1 MTPGSPERPAR
12 IAPIAWIAALGV
24 AFVLRVVFVLGLP
37 FGQTVAHRLEGL
49 NDEPAHFAYV
59 RYLADHRAFPVQ
71 SHHAA
76 EPGAFA
82 RADFEYYQPPLYY
95 MVCAPLVG
103 ALGEAVGLIVCRT
116 VSFVAGLVSLCVLWG
131 ILGRLGLSDAACRAG
146 VAFAAL
152 LPVHVYFTSVV
163 SNDSLCWLLA
173 LLLTR
178 ELLMRVQGET
188 SGPADLGLGI
198 LLGLGMLTKS
208 ALAVFYP
215 VVVLAYLLGARR
227 RPSRW
232 ALMGAVIAI
241 GVSLLIAGPWYARN
255 LRLYGSP
262 MALDVGFGP
271 HEPGRWSL
279 IAQAHAAV
287 GTLRSFWF
295 PMQHIAS
302 RPLVLALRAV
312 ELLLAALHVAA
323 LAWFLRRRPVDASLV
338 TTLALLAVTFAGHIT
353 LSFSWGE
360 SEGRFLLPALAAM
373 VYAIVAPVFALAA
386 RDRLGERLAWI
397 YLVAL
402 AIHPYLFLAFA

>member
-1 MTPGSPERPAR
+1 MTPGPRKRSVR
-12 IAPIAWIAALGV
+12 IPFIAALGAALALRV
-24 AFVLRVVFVLGLP
+24 LFVLALP
-37 FGQTVAHRLEGL
+37 FGQTVSHRLEGL

-59 RYLADHRAFPVQ
+59 QYLAQHRAFPVQ

-95 MVCAPLVG
+95 MVCAPLTTM
-103 ALGEAVGLIVCRT
+103 AGERWSLIVCRK
-116 VSFVAGLVSLCVLWG
+116 VSFLAGLVSLMVLWS
-131 ILGRLGLSDAACRAG
+131 ILGRLGLGDAARRAG

-173 LLLTR
+173 LVLTR
-178 ELLMRVQGET
+178 ELLMRVQGEAP
-188 SGPADLGLGI
+188 GPADLRLGI

-208 ALAVFYP
+208 SLAVFYP
-215 VVVLAYLLGARR
+215 VAVLAYVFIARR
-227 RPSRW
+227 DSRRR
-232 ALMGAVIAI
+232 ALVGALIAI

-262 MALDVGFGP
+262 MALEVGFGP

-279 IAQAHAAV
+279 TAQAHAAM
-287 GTLRSFWF
+287 GTMRSFWF

-302 RPLVLALRAV
+302 QPLVRALRGL
-312 ELLLAALHVAA
+312 ELLLAAFHVAA
-323 LAWFLRRRPVDASLV
+323 LVWFVRRRPLDPPVITV
-338 TTLALLAVTFAGHIT
+338 LALLAVTFAGHIA

-360 SEGRFLLPALAAM
+360 SEGRFLLPALAAI
-373 VYAIVAPVFALAA
+373 VYVIAAPVFALAA
-386 RDRLGERLAWI
+386 RTESGERLAWI
-397 YLVAL
+397 YLVLL

>member
-1 MTPGSPERPAR
+1 MAFV
-12 IAPIAWIAALGV
+12 AALGV
-24 AFVLRVVFVLGLP
+24 ALVLRVAFVLTLP
-37 FGQTVAHRLEGL
+37 FGEAVAHRLEGL

-59 RYLADHRAFPVQ
+59 RYLAEYRAFPVQ

-95 MVCAPLVG
+95 LVCAPLVG
-103 ALGEAVGLIVCRT
+103 MAGASTGLLLCRAVSC
-116 VSFVAGLVSLCVLWG
+116 VAGLLSLLVLWS
-131 ILGRLGLSDAACRAG
+131 ILPRLGLGDPARRIG

-152 LPVHVYFTSVV
+152 LPVHVYFTSVA
-163 SNDSLCWLLA
+163 SNDGLCWLFA

-178 ELLMRVQGET
+178 ELVMRAAGET
-188 SGPADLGLGI
+188 SGPADVRLGM

-215 VVVLAYLLGARR
+215 VALLVYLLDARR
-227 RPSRW
+227 AAPRRALPR
-232 ALMGAVIAI
+232 ALMGALIAL

-255 LRLYGSP
+255 LRLYGSV

-279 IAQAHAAV
+279 TAQTNAAIA
-287 GTLRSFWF
+287 TLRSFWF

-302 RPLVLALRAV
+302 QPAARALRGLELVLA
-312 ELLLAALHVAA
+312 AAHVSA
-323 LAWFLRRRPVDASLV
+323 LAWFLRRARPVTEPVAV
-338 TTLALLAVTFAGHIT
+338 ALALLAMAFAGHIA

-360 SEGRFLLPALAAM
+360 SEGRFLLTALAPI
-373 VYAIVAPVFALAA
+373 VYVIVAPVFALAA
-386 RDRLGERLAWI
+386 RRHRDGRWVWAYLLLLA
-397 YLVAL
+397 V
-402 AIHPYLFLAFA
+402 HPYLFLAFA